1 MKEEIKVIFYT
12 IPLKIKMEEL
22 ESVLI
27 DDEILHEAIIR
38 YREDLKKENIETWI
52 TNKNMIVTEDG
63 YKVALDE
70 ESANILESKK
80 SKAV

>member
-38 YREDLKKENIETWI
+38 YREDLKKENIETWL

>member
-70 ESANILESKK
+70 ESANILEK

>member
-22 ESVLI
+22 ESILI

-70 ESANILESKK
+70 ESANILEK

>member
-52 TNKNMIVTEDG
+52 TIKNMIVTEDG

>member
-27 DDEILHEAIIR
+27 DDEILHEAIIC

>member
-22 ESVLI
+22 KSVLI

-52 TNKNMIVTEDG
+52 TNKNIIVTEDG

-80 SKAV
+80 SKVV

>member
-1 MKEEIKVIFYT
+1 MKEQIAALNEI
-12 IPLKIKMEEL
+12 
-22 ESVLI
+22 
-27 DDEILHEAIIR
+27 
-38 YREDLKKENIETWI
+38 REDLKKENIETWL

>member
-1 MKEEIKVIFYT
+1 MQKSFCT
-12 IPLKIKMEEL
+12 
-22 ESVLI
+22 LI

-52 TNKNMIVTEDG
+52 TIKNMIVTEDG